1 MPDTTPVLDDEAR
14 PGRGALVWV
23 LLCTVWAVLPLL
35 PHLPIWIALLLACLL
50 AWRYVSEHHGWPL
63 PNRVLRLAMVLL
75 AVVAVYKHYGALL
88 GRDASL
94 GLLVV
99 LLGFKFLELRGLRDY
114 MLAVFLLYILI
125 LGGFLHSQ
133 AIWLAAHM
141 LMAVILTTAT
151 LFRLT
156 QPGGAQAHDRL
167 RLAGQLMLLAL
178 PLMLVIYFLFPRI
191 QGGLWGLPQDARA
204 GSTGMSDTMR
214 PGSVLDLTESTEVA
228 FRVEFKP
235 AAPKPDQLYWR
246 VLVLSHTDGQTW
258 TRTRPVGGPRLP
270 AALSYQALG
279 PAVAYDIVL
288 EPSRYRW
295 LPALDLPASVP
306 NMARATP
313 GYLLEYNQP
322 IRERV
327 RYSLTSYP
335 SYNTGAISAAE
346 RAQALQLPE
355 NTGMRVR
362 ELAARWRR
370 LQTELTIVR
379 AALTYFRQ
387 ENFVY
392 TLRPPALG
400 ENPVEE
406 FLFTTRRGFC
416 EHFAAAFVTL
426 MRAAGVPS
434 RVVIGYLGAEYNP
447 AGKYFIV
454 RQADAHAWAEVWLP
468 GQGWIRVDPTAAVAP
483 ERVEYGLEA
492 VRRLER
498 QGAVPGRL
506 ANEAVL
512 AAIRLGW
519 FDGGLRQMQLLWDA
533 FNNGWSR
540 WISDYGQERQQQF
553 LTWLGFKTPSWVEMV
568 TSLALVGT
576 LVILAL
582 AAIALYPRT
591 HPDPAQAL
599 YVKFCRKLA
608 RAGLTRAPHEGA
620 LDFARRCAARRPDL
634 AAEIEGVTEHYLA
647 LRYGSAPAAGR
658 LRALKRRVAT
668 LSV

>member
-1 MPDTTPVLDDEAR
+1 MHGLGGIAAAPR
-14 PGRGALVWV
+14 
-23 LLCTVWAVLPLL
+23 
-35 PHLPIWIALLLACLL
+35 LPIWISLLLACLL

-63 PNRVLRLAMVLL
+63 PNRVLRLAMALL
-75 AVVAVYKHYGALL
+75 TVIAVYKEYGALL
-88 GRDASL
+88 GRDASV

-125 LGGFLHSQ
+125 LGGFLYSQ
-133 AIWLAAHM
+133 DIWLAIHM
-141 LMAVILTTAT
+141 LTAVILTTAT

-156 QPGGAQAHDRL
+156 QPSGAQAYDRL
-167 RLAGQLMLLAL
+167 RLAGYLMLLAL

-191 QGGLWGLPQDARA
+191 QGGLWALPQDARA
-204 GSTGMSDTMR
+204 GTIGMSDTMQ
-214 PGSVLDLTESTEVA
+214 PGSVLYLTESTEVA

-246 VLVLSHTDGQTW
+246 VLVLGHTDGQTW
-258 TRTRPVGGPRLP
+258 TRARPAGGPRLP
-270 AALSYQALG
+270 PAFSYQALS
-279 PAVAYDIVL
+279 PVVAYDVVL
-288 EPSRYRW
+288 EPSKYRW
-295 LPALDLPASVP
+295 LPALDLPASIP
-306 NMARATP
+306 NRARATP
-313 GYLLEYNQP
+313 GYLLEYNEP
-322 IRERV
+322 IRERL
-327 RYSLTSYP
+327 RYSLASYP

-362 ELAARWRR
+362 ELAARWRQ
-370 LQTELTIVR
+370 LGPELEAVR

-392 TLRPPALG
+392 TLQPPALG
-400 ENPVEE
+400 RDPVEE

-416 EHFAAAFVTL
+416 EHFASAFVTL

-447 AGKYFIV
+447 AGGYFIV
-454 RQADAHAWAEVWLP
+454 RQADAHAWAEAWLP
-468 GQGWIRVDPTAAVAP
+468 GQGWVRVDPTAAVAP

-498 QGAVPGRL
+498 RGAVPGRL

-519 FDGGLRQMQLLWDA
+519 FDAGLRQSQLFWDA
-533 FNNGWSR
+533 FNTSWSR
-540 WISDYGQERQQQF
+540 WITDYGHERQQQF

-568 TSLALVGT
+568 TSLALVST

-582 AAIALYPRT
+582 AAVALYPKR
-591 HPDPAQAL
+591 HPDPVQAL
-599 YVKFCRKLA
+599 YLKFCRKLT
-608 RAGLTRAPHEGA
+608 RVGLARAPHEGA
-620 LDFARRCAARRPDL
+620 LSFAERCEQSRPDL
-634 AAEIEGVTEHYLA
+634 YPAINTVVHLYLR
-647 LRYGSAPAAGR
+647 LRYGGLSEPGEIRRLQRLVGRFRPRRDLSAARPLFADAKTGSP
-658 LRALKRRVAT
+658 L
-668 LSV
+668 